1 MFQPP
6 WLTRRTRW
14 AVPTGAVAAV
24 AVVAAGTAFTSAAS
38 TTPSLPHRTPQ
49 QLIAQ
54 IAAPRTGPQ
63 TLIGTIQTSA
73 ALGLPSLPGADEAG
87 GPGRSSSLSPSWL
100 LSGTHTYQVWYGGPG
115 RLRIAAP
122 VQLGETDLRA
132 DGRSLWLWD
141 SRANTATHYLPPA
154 GHGGPVLPA
163 PPPGHSKTSVAYSSS
178 LSIAVDSS
186 EPTTVAMGMTSPP
199 QAAQRFLAAVGPTT
213 TVRVADNVTVAGR
226 AAYQL
231 ELAPKSTQSL
241 IGRVDIAVDA
251 ATSLPLR
258 VQVFARGAASP
269 AYSVGFTALSFA
281 RPDPSNFTFTPPPG
295 AKVRTVRAARRARP
309 VRRPAGDGRPRP
321 GRAAAPAA
329 APARPAARGALQ
341 AAGPPGPPRAQ
352 GLRAPAPARPGDD
365 RAAHPGPAEEAGPP
379 HGPDPRPVPQADRRR
394 ARCPGV
400 RAGPPGPAAR
410 LPVRLVRLLPGD
422 RPDRSGPVH
431 PPDVRQLVDHGR
443 GVPRRGRPAGRRPAR
458 PAAPR
463 GQAGARLVG
472 QRPAAHHQPAVG
484 AGHQR
489 RHGAGR
495 CGHPGHAVRGRGPA
509 DRPAC
514 PSWPTPCWPTPCRP
528 VPSRRA
534 GRDERGRAG
543 RRAAGRDRL
552 RPRGPAARR

>member
-24 AVVAAGTAFTSAAS
+24 AVVAAGAVFTSAAS
-38 TTPSLPHRTPQ
+38 TTPSLPHRTPE

-73 ALGLPSLPGADEAG
+73 ALGLPSLPGADGAG
-87 GPGRSSSLSPSWL
+87 GPGRSSPLSPSWL

-154 GHGGPVLPA
+154 GNGGPVLPA

-178 LSIAVDSS
+178 LSIAVDSH
-186 EPTTVAMGMTSPP
+186 EATTGAMGMTPP
-199 QAAQRFLAAVGPTT
+199 LQAAQRFLAAVGPTT

-295 AKVRTVRAARRARP
+295 AKVRIAAL
-309 VRRPAGDGRPRP
+309 PAGPGPFAGPPEMAGPGQAGPPHQRLRLRGRPRAVPCKPQGPQVHLAPKGCVLRLPHGPEMTGPPSP
-321 GRAAAPAA
+321 GQQKKLARRLGLTPAQFRKLINGGRGAPPFGLVRPDQLRGCAAGWSAYSPATGLTDPGPCTSRTFGSSWTTVVAFPAA
-329 APARPAARGALQ
+329 AGQQ
-341 AAGPPGPPRAQ
+341 AAGPLGLA
-352 GLRAPAPARPGDD
+352 LRAAKPV
-365 RAAHPGPAEEAGPP
+365 
-379 HGPDPRPVPQADRRR
+379 HGSW
-394 ARCPGV
+394 GS
-400 RAGPPGPAAR
+400 G
-410 LPVRLVRLLPGD
+410 RLLTT
-422 RPDRSGPVH
+422 SLLSV
-431 PPDVRQLVDHGR
+431 LVTSNGT
-443 GVPRRGRPAGRRPAR
+443 VL
-458 PAAPR
+458 
-463 GQAGARLVG
+463 AGAVTPDTLYAD
-472 QRPAAHHQPAVG
+472 AAQLTA
-484 AGHQR
+484 Q
-489 RHGAGR
+489 
-495 CGHPGHAVRGRGPA
+495 HA
-509 DRPAC
+509 
-514 PSWPTPCWPTPCRP
+514 
-528 VPSRRA
+528 
-534 GRDERGRAG
+534 
-543 RRAAGRDRL
+543 
-552 RPRGPAARR
+552 

>member
-24 AVVAAGTAFTSAAS
+24 AVVAAGTVFASAAS

-73 ALGLPSLPGADEAG
+73 ALGLPSLPGADGAG
-87 GPGRSSSLSPSWL
+87 GPGRSSPLSPSWL

-154 GHGGPVLPA
+154 GNGVPVLPA

-186 EPTTVAMGMTSPP
+186 EPTTGAMGMTSPP

-295 AKVRTVRAARRARP
+295 AKVRTVRP
-309 VRRPAGDGRPRP
+309 
-321 GRAAAPAA
+321 AAPDLPSGWFRAY
-329 APARPAARGALQ
+329 
-341 AAGPPGPPRAQ
+341 GPPGSPPVACHVVRHRTRLGPRRCVLLLPQ
-352 GLRAPAPARPGDD
+352 GRHMAGPGQ
-365 RAAHPGPAEEAGPP
+365 AGPP
-379 HGPDPRPVPQADRRR
+379 HQ
-394 ARCPGV
+394 
-400 RAGPPGPAAR
+400 R
-410 LPVRLVRLLPGD
+410 LRL
-422 RPDRSGPVH
+422 
-431 PPDVRQLVDHGR
+431 
-443 GVPRRGRPAGRRPAR
+443 RGRPRAVPCKPQGPQVHLAPKGCVLRLPHGPEMTGPLTPGQQKKLARRMGLTPAQFRKLIDGGRGAPAFGLIRPDQLRGCQAGWSAYSPATGLTDPGPCTRRTFGSSWTTVVAFPASSGNQTAGPLGLLLRAAR
-458 PAAPR
+458 PVHGSWGSGR
-463 GQAGARLVG
+463 LLTTSLLSVLVTSDGTVLAGAVTPDTLYAD
-472 QRPAAHHQPAVG
+472 AAQLTA
-484 AGHQR
+484 Q
-489 RHGAGR
+489 
-495 CGHPGHAVRGRGPA
+495 HA
-509 DRPAC
+509 
-514 PSWPTPCWPTPCRP
+514 
-528 VPSRRA
+528 RA
-534 GRDERGRAG
+534 G
-543 RRAAGRDRL
+543 
-552 RPRGPAARR
+552 

>member
-14 AVPTGAVAAV
+14 AVPAGAVAAV
-24 AVVAAGTAFTSAAS
+24 AVVAAGTVITSAAS

-63 TLIGTIQTSA
+63 TLIGTIETSA
-73 ALGLPSLPGADEAG
+73 ALGLPSLPGADGAS
-87 GPGRSSSLSPSWL
+87 GPGRSSPLSPSWL

-141 SRANTATHYLPPA
+141 SQANTATHYLPPA
-154 GHGGPVLPA
+154 GHGVPALPA

-186 EPTTVAMGMTSPP
+186 KPTTGAMGVTTPQ
-199 QAAQRFLAAVGPTT
+199 QAAKRFLAAVGPTT

-281 RPDPSNFTFTPPPG
+281 RPDPSSFTFTPPPG
-295 AKVRTVRAARRARP
+295 AKVRTVRL
-309 VRRPAGDGRPRP
+309 PAGP
-321 GRAAAPAA
+321 GPFAGPAA
-329 APARPAARGALQ
+329 APARPARRGSVQ

-379 HGPDPRPVPQADRRR
+379 HGPDSRPVP
-394 ARCPGV
+394 
-400 RAGPPGPAAR
+400 
-410 LPVRLVRLLPGD
+410 
-422 RPDRSGPVH
+422 
-431 PPDVRQLVDHGR
+431 
-443 GVPRRGRPAGRRPAR
+443 
-458 PAAPR
+458 
-463 GQAGARLVG
+463 
-472 QRPAAHHQPAVG
+472 
-484 AGHQR
+484 
-489 RHGAGR
+489 
-495 CGHPGHAVRGRGPA
+495 
-509 DRPAC
+509 
-514 PSWPTPCWPTPCRP
+514 
-528 VPSRRA
+528 
-534 GRDERGRAG
+534 
-543 RRAAGRDRL
+543 
-552 RPRGPAARR
+552 

>member
-73 ALGLPSLPGADEAG
+73 ALGLPSLPGADGAG
-87 GPGRSSSLSPSWL
+87 GPGRSSPLSPSWL

-154 GHGGPVLPA
+154 GNGGPALPA

-186 EPTTVAMGMTSPP
+186 EPTPGAMGITSPP

-295 AKVRTVRAARRARP
+295 AKVRTAGCPPGTARSPARR
-309 VRRPAGDGRPRP
+309 GW
-321 GRAAAPAA
+321 
-329 APARPAARGALQ
+329 
-341 AAGPPGPPRAQ
+341 
-352 GLRAPAPARPGDD
+352 PAPARPG
-365 RAAHPGPAEEAGPP
+365 RRTSGCACAAG
-379 HGPDPRPVPQADRRR
+379 R
-394 ARCPGV
+394 ARCP
-400 RAGPPGPAAR
+400 A
-410 LPVRLVRLLPGD
+410 
-422 RPDRSGPVH
+422 
-431 PPDVRQLVDHGR
+431 
-443 GVPRRGRPAGRRPAR
+443 
-458 PAAPR
+458 
-463 GQAGARLVG
+463 
-472 QRPAAHHQPAVG
+472 
-484 AGHQR
+484 
-489 RHGAGR
+489 
-495 CGHPGHAVRGRGPA
+495 
-509 DRPAC
+509 
-514 PSWPTPCWPTPCRP
+514 
-528 VPSRRA
+528 SRRA
-534 GRDERGRAG
+534 PRSTSRP
-543 RRAAGRDRL
+543 RAACSGSRT
-552 RPRGPAARR
+552 ARR

>member
-24 AVVAAGTAFTSAAS
+24 AVVAAGSVITSSAS
-38 TTPSLPHRTPQ
+38 TAPSLPHRTPQ

-63 TLIGTIQTSA
+63 TLIGTIETSA
-73 ALGLPSLPGADEAG
+73 ALGLPSLPGADGAG
-87 GPGRSSSLSPSWL
+87 GPGRASPLSPSWL
-100 LSGTHTYQVWYGGPG
+100 LSGTHTYQVWCGGPG

-154 GHGGPVLPA
+154 GAGGPMPPV

-186 EPTTVAMGMTSPP
+186 EPTAGAMRNTTPGLGAITPQ
-199 QAAQRFLAAVGPTT
+199 QAARQFLAAVGPTT

-258 VQVFARGAASP
+258 VQVFARSAASP

-295 AKVRTVRAARRARP
+295 AKVRT
-309 VRRPAGDGRPRP
+309 
-321 GRAAAPAA
+321 
-329 APARPAARGALQ
+329 
-341 AAGPPGPPRAQ
+341 
-352 GLRAPAPARPGDD
+352 
-365 RAAHPGPAEEAGPP
+365 
-379 HGPDPRPVPQADRRR
+379 
-394 ARCPGV
+394 
-400 RAGPPGPAAR
+400 AR
-410 LPVRLVRLLPGD
+410 LPAGPGPFASP
-422 RPDRSGPVH
+422 RHMAGP
-431 PPDVRQLVDHGR
+431 
-443 GVPRRGRPAGRRPAR
+443 
-458 PAAPR
+458 
-463 GQAGARLVG
+463 GQAGLPHQRLHGRRGLVLCKPQGPQIHQVPKGCVPKLPDGVQMTGPLTPGQQKKLARRMGLTPAQFRKLISGGRGAPPFGLVPPEQLRGCPSGWTAYAPETGQVNPGSCTRQRFGSSWTTVVVFPAAVG
-472 QRPAAHHQPAVG
+472 QRAVSPFG
-484 AGHQR
+484 LLL
-489 RHGAGR
+489 
-495 CGHPGHAVRGRGPA
+495 
-509 DRPAC
+509 
-514 PSWPTPCWPTPCRP
+514 
-528 VPSRRA
+528 
-534 GRDERGRAG
+534 
-543 RRAAGRDRL
+543 RAAKPVHGSWGSGRLLTTSLLSVLVTSDGTVL
-552 RPRGPAARR
+552 AGAVTPDTLYADAAQLTAQHA